1 MATVRICDLCHEKIL
16 EGDNPRKFRVKIQER
31 KTHIN
36 FIDREAWCSW
46 ETIDAHSGCVLRLFE
61 KTKPETTRKSG
72 D

>member
-16 EGDNPRKFRVKIQER
+16 EGDNTRKFRVKIQER

-36 FIDREAWCSW
+36 FIDREAWSSW
-46 ETIDAHSGCVLRLFE
+46 EKIDAHSGCVLRLFE
-61 KTKPETTRKSG
+61 KTKAETTRKSG